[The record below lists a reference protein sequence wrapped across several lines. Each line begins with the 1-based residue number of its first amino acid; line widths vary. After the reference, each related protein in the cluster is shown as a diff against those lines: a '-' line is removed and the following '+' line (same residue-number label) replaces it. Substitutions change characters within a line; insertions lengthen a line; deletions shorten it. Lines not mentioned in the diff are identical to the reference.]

1 MKKDVFPLHVREINL
16 ESGGHTERR
25 EESSELFI
33 VIMSVRKYT
42 SKESYGI
49 SWFDDI

>member
-16 ESGGHTERR
+16 ENSGHTERR
-25 EESSELFI
+25 EESSKLFI

-49 SWFDDI
+49 S